1 MPYHFLS
8 ENAGAL
14 SAMCDFIFTHYNRSL
29 SISLFKT
36 KKSGIKLLLW
46 GTTAETEQTRVNK
59 IKAPN
64 TKQGCKT
71 NTLVMVYLQSLCG
84 VEAELGVA
92 TLAIPSR
99 SRIPNELLWETNY
112 WGVSWSWRFRY
123 EGTLPIICLK
133 DFQNNRGWKGA
144 YW

>member
-14 SAMCDFIFTHYNRSL
+14 SAMCDFISTYYNRPL

-112 WGVSWSWRFRY
+112 
-123 EGTLPIICLK
+123 
-133 DFQNNRGWKGA
+133 
-144 YW
+144 